1 MPIIAFTQTWA
12 FPWRSGMA
20 GMLTARARRVSIAGT
35 FQVLLVQFAF
45 EVWTF
50 VGTVGFR
57 IHVHF
62 YNFKMGVLLCDVMG
76 LLRAQLS
83 RKICTMH
90 NSFTFFN
97 RIATSYEYLMHIAK
111 RIWASSRNCICNLTN
126 PLHWVFF
133 FITKYSYSNMKLSHR
148 VFYWVKSQFFR
159 TLFGLI
165 SALPAV
171 SNIQIA

>member
-126 PLHWVFF
+126 PLHWGFF
-133 FITKYSYSNMKLSHR
+133 SLLNTVIPIWKC
-148 VFYWVKSQFFR
+148 R
-159 TLFGLI
+159 TGHFTEWKINFSGLGL
-165 SALPAV
+165 ANKKGNLL
-171 SNIQIA
+171 